1 MISPLTM
8 RRWPALIVAAFLIS
22 ACGGGGGGAPA
33 GGGGGGGTTNQPP
46 SFSSATDFTFAENV
60 IVTFTLTVTDPD
72 SSSVTITE
80 VGGGDSGLF
89 SLDTN
94 TGVITAT
101 TPTGEFDFE
110 DPQDG
115 DQNNVYQQE
124 IRLSDGVNTV
134 TETIT
139 VTITNV
145 DEGPEFVDQPEF
157 QLNENA
163 TGPILTFTAADPEG
177 ATVSNFQ
184 ITQISK
190 LGEPVNAQRLL
201 DAFALDAVTGEL
213 SVVIPFDAEVEGT
226 QDVISIGVS
235 ASDGAVE
242 GFGDVTIRLVD
253 LPSRLTDAVRISG
266 RDLLTPLGDTASA
279 VGDIDGDGFD
289 EVFVSER
296 TDESGVETSYLLWGA
311 SLNAALAAG
320 ATDDAVQNLALAD
333 RVVITG
339 DDRSQTVR
347 RSRLTGVEVGDVD
360 DDGRDDMLVLMREA
374 RDSFAVENDDNGPLA
389 YLVWG
394 STFERGMTDSL
405 SLTALGTTEGVSI
418 GGTERPAA
426 VRLTGTG
433 ADFDGDDRDEVVLAA
448 PDQGRVLVLFGEAL
462 VAAGGSI
469 NISTAGSSAVVTL
482 QSEAPGNILQ
492 QIGNR
497 LAVIDDLTADTVPE
511 LVIGGEGLEPAFE
524 SGVFIVD
531 GALIAGAK
539 SVSDL
544 VNISAAANDAAV
556 IEATVAE
563 VTADSVATAG
573 DADDDG
579 LSDLVIGHRG
589 NAGVTRVASIVY
601 GATIAAAF
609 GSNDEISLN
618 FSSVNDGVAIS
629 DDGSAASQT
638 IDVDPVTVQWIGDAD
653 GNAGDELLVAVPNES
668 PLNRAEAGQ
677 LLLFSIANLTA
688 GTVDLRI
695 DSTAPD
701 AALVRVL
708 QGYGAGVRSGRE
720 LFVADLDGDAALEVG
735 TASATAGSDASGS
748 DSGAIVILSDAITTG
763 AATQVEATSDLA
775 TTVVVEAP

>member
-8 RRWPALIVAAFLIS
+8 CRWPTLITAAFLIS
-22 ACGGGGGGAPA
+22 ACGGGGGGGGAPA
-33 GGGGGGGTTNQPP
+33 GGGGGTTNQPP

-115 DQNNVYQQE
+115 NQDNVYQQE

-177 ATVSNFQ
+177 AAVSNFQ
-184 ITQISK
+184 ITEISK

-242 GFGDVTIRLVD
+242 GFGGVTIRLVD

-296 TDESGVETSYLLWGA
+296 TDESGVETGYLLWGA

-360 DDGRDDMLVLMREA
+360 DDGRDDLLVLMREA

-394 STFERGMTDSL
+394 STLERGTTDSL
-405 SLTALGTTEGVSI
+405 SLTALRSTEGVSI

-426 VRLTGTG
+426 ARLTGTG
-433 ADFDGDDRDEVVLAA
+433 ADLDGDDRDDVVLAA
-448 PDQGRVLVLFGEAL
+448 PDQGRVLVLFGDAL
-462 VAAGGSI
+462 EAAGGSI

-524 SGVFIVD
+524 SGVFVVD

-539 SVSDL
+539 GVSDL
-544 VNISAAANDAAV
+544 VNISAAANDAEV

-563 VTADSVATAG
+563 VTADSVATDG

-589 NAGVTRVASIVY
+589 NAGVTRVASVVY
-601 GATIAAAF
+601 GATLAAAF

-638 IDVDPVTVQWIGDAD
+638 IDVDPVAVQWIGDAD

-688 GTVDLRI
+688 GTADLRI

-708 QGYGAGVRSGRE
+708 QGYGTGIRSGRE
-720 LFVADLDGDAALEVG
+720 LFVADLDGDSALEVG
-735 TASATAGSDASGS
+735 TASTTAGSDASGS
-748 DSGAIVILSDAITTG
+748 DTGAVVILSDAITTG